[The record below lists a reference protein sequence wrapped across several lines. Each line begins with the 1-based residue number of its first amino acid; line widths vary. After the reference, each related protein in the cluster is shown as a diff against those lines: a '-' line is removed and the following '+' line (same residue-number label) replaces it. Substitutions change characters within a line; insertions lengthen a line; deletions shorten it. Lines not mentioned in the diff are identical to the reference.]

1 MAAAP
6 AQLFPPRTPGPARL
20 VVLVSGSGTNLQALI
35 DAVADPAFGA
45 KIVAVGADRD
55 GIAGLERAERAGL
68 PVFVH
73 RLKDFADRAAWDGA
87 LTASVAEHRPDLV
100 VTAGFMKILGPAFI
114 AAFAGRIINTHPALL
129 PAFPGAHGV
138 TDALAYGVKVT
149 GCTVHLVDAG
159 VDTGPII
166 AQGVVEVTDADHA
179 DGGDALHERIKTVER
194 KLLVDI
200 VGRLAREGHRI
211 EDRKVWI
218 PA

>member
-1 MAAAP
+1 MAAES
-6 AQLFPPRTPGPARL
+6 AQAFPPRTPGPARL

-35 DAVADPAFGA
+35 DAVADPGYGA
-45 KIVAVGADRD
+45 EIVAVGADRD
-55 GIAGLERAERAGL
+55 GIAGLERAGRAGIAS
-68 PVFVH
+68 FVH
-73 RLKDFADRAAWDGA
+73 RVKDYPERTAWDAA
-87 LTASVAEHRPDLV
+87 LTDSVQRYQPDLV
-100 VTAGFMKILGPAFI
+100 VTAGFMKILGAGFVT
-114 AAFAGRIINTHPALL
+114 AYAGRIVNTHPALL
-129 PAFPGAHGV
+129 PSFPGAHGV

-194 KLLVDI
+194 QLLVDV